1 MKNVAKKERNT
12 TVVDMLNGKIYI
24 TKAFYKKSVN
34 PMNPECAELAR
45 LMREHKGFS
54 IELKET
60 NKKTYANLTYEKME
74 EYIGTQANSE
84 AMLKEF
90 EEVKKVAKA
99 KNQAYAATKKW
110 FFKNYPEYKEDGV
123 CDKELGKNTN
133 TINEDVKRTADELI
147 NNIIPLKKAV
157 NE

>member
-1 MKNVAKKERNT
+1 
-12 TVVDMLNGKIYI
+12 
-24 TKAFYKKSVN
+24 
-34 PMNPECAELAR
+34 MNPECAELAR

-60 NKKTYANLTYEKME
+60 NKKTYANLTYKKMA

-84 AMLKEF
+84 AKLKEF
-90 EEVKKVAKA
+90 KKTKEVAKA

-110 FFKNYPEYKEDGV
+110 FFENYPEYKENGI
-123 CDKELGKNTN
+123 CDKELGETTTN
-133 TINEDVKRTADELI
+133 TTEKDNVVSIENARQ
-147 NNIIPLKKAV
+147 NAV

>member
-1 MKNVAKKERNT
+1 MKKEIGKRNT

-24 TKAFYKKSVN
+24 TKAFYKKAVN
-34 PMNPECAELAR
+34 PRNPECAELAK

-99 KNQAYAATKKW
+99 KNQAYAAAKKW
-110 FFKNYPEYKEDGV
+110 FFENYPEYKENGV

-147 NNIIPLKKAV
+147 NNIIPFKKAV

>member
-1 MKNVAKKERNT
+1 MKKEIGKRNT

-84 AMLKEF
+84 AILKEF
-90 EEVKKVAKA
+90 KKTKEVAKA

-110 FFKNYPEYKEDGV
+110 FFENYPEYKENGV
-123 CDKELGKNTN
+123 CDKELGKTN
-133 TINEDVKRTADELI
+133 VVANEDIKEITTIIPFKKAINE
-147 NNIIPLKKAV
+147 
-157 NE
+157 

>member
-1 MKNVAKKERNT
+1 MKKEIGKRNT

-90 EEVKKVAKA
+90 KKTKEVAKA

-110 FFKNYPEYKEDGV
+110 FFENYPEYKENGV
-123 CDKELGKNTN
+123 CDKELGKTN
-133 TINEDVKRTADELI
+133 VVANEDIKEITTIIPFKKAINE
-147 NNIIPLKKAV
+147 
-157 NE
+157 

>member
-1 MKNVAKKERNT
+1 MKKEIGKRNT

-34 PMNPECAELAR
+34 PINPECAELAR

-90 EEVKKVAKA
+90 KKAKEVAKA

-110 FFKNYPEYKEDGV
+110 FFENYPEYKENGV
-123 CDKELGKNTN
+123 CDKELGKTN
-133 TINEDVKRTADELI
+133 VVANEDIKEITT
-147 NNIIPLKKAV
+147 IIPFKKAV

>member
-1 MKNVAKKERNT
+1 MKKEIGKRNT

-60 NKKTYANLTYEKME
+60 NKKTYANLTYEKMA

-90 EEVKKVAKA
+90 KKAKEVAKA

-110 FFKNYPEYKEDGV
+110 FFENYPEYKENGV
-123 CDKELGKNTN
+123 CDKELGKTN
-133 TINEDVKRTADELI
+133 VVANEDIKEITTIL
-147 NNIIPLKKAV
+147 PFKKAV

>member
-1 MKNVAKKERNT
+1 MKKERNT

-24 TKAFYKKSVN
+24 TKAFYKKAVN
-34 PMNPECAELAR
+34 PRNPECAELAK
-45 LMREHKGFS
+45 LMREHKGFAV
-54 IELKET
+54 ELKET
-60 NKKTYANLTYEKME
+60 TKKTYANLTFAKME

-99 KNQAYAATKKW
+99 KNQGYTATKKW
-110 FFKNYPEYKEDGV
+110 FFENYSEYKENGV
-123 CDKELGKNTN
+123 CNKELGKNTN

-147 NNIIPLKKAV
+147 NNTIPFNKAV

>member
-1 MKNVAKKERNT
+1 MKKEIGKRNT

-34 PMNPECAELAR
+34 PINPECAELAR

-90 EEVKKVAKA
+90 KKAKEVAKA

-110 FFKNYPEYKEDGV
+110 FFENYPEYKENGV
-123 CDKELGKNTN
+123 CDKELGKTN
-133 TINEDVKRTADELI
+133 VVANEDIKEITTIL
-147 NNIIPLKKAV
+147 PFKKAV

>member
-1 MKNVAKKERNT
+1 MKKEIGKRNT

-90 EEVKKVAKA
+90 KKTKEVAKA

-110 FFKNYPEYKEDGV
+110 FFENYPEYKENGV
-123 CDKELGKNTN
+123 CDKELGKTN
-133 TINEDVKRTADELI
+133 VVANEDIKEITTIL
-147 NNIIPLKKAV
+147 PFKKAV

>member
-1 MKNVAKKERNT
+1 MKKEIGKRNT
-12 TVVDMLNGKIYI
+12 TVVNAIERKIVI
-24 TKAFYKKSVN
+24 TKAFYKKSLN

-45 LMREHKGFS
+45 LMKEYKDFS

-60 NKKTYANLTYEKME
+60 TKKTYANLTFAKME

-90 EEVKKVAKA
+90 KKVKEVAKA
-99 KNQAYAATKKW
+99 KNQAYAAAKKW
-110 FFKNYPEYKEDGV
+110 FLNTYPEYKEDGV
-123 CDKELGKNTN
+123 CDKELGKTN
-133 TINEDVKRTADELI
+133 TTEKDNVVSIEYARQT
-147 NNIIPLKKAV
+147 AV

>member
-1 MKNVAKKERNT
+1 MKKEIGKRNT

-74 EYIGTQANSE
+74 EYIRTQANSE
-84 AMLKEF
+84 EMLKEF
-90 EEVKKVAKA
+90 KKAKEVAKA

-110 FFKNYPEYKEDGV
+110 FFENYPEYKENGV
-123 CDKELGKNTN
+123 CDKELGKTNVANGSITEITAILPNN
-133 TINEDVKRTADELI
+133 TIPFKN
-147 NNIIPLKKAV
+147 AV

>member
-60 NKKTYANLTYEKME
+60 NKKTYANLTFAKME
-74 EYIGTQANSE
+74 EYIGTQANSK
-84 AMLKEF
+84 AMLEEF
-90 EEVKKVAKA
+90 KKS
-99 KNQAYAATKKW
+99 
-110 FFKNYPEYKEDGV
+110 
-123 CDKELGKNTN
+123 
-133 TINEDVKRTADELI
+133 KRSS
-147 NNIIPLKKAV
+147 KS
-157 NE
+157 

>member
-1 MKNVAKKERNT
+1 MKKEIGKRNT

-74 EYIGTQANSE
+74 EYIRTQANSE

-90 EEVKKVAKA
+90 KKTKEVAKA

-110 FFKNYPEYKEDGV
+110 FFENYPEYKENGV
-123 CDKELGKNTN
+123 CDKELGKTN
-133 TINEDVKRTADELI
+133 VVANEDIKEITTIL
-147 NNIIPLKKAV
+147 PFKKAV

>member
-1 MKNVAKKERNT
+1 MKKERNT

-110 FFKNYPEYKEDGV
+110 FFENYPEYKENGV

>member
-1 MKNVAKKERNT
+1 MKTERNT

-54 IELKET
+54 LELKET
-60 NKKTYANLTYEKME
+60 TKKTYANLTFAKME

-84 AMLKEF
+84 EMLKEF

-99 KNQAYAATKKW
+99 KNQAYAAAKKW
-110 FFKNYPEYKEDGV
+110 FFENYPEYKENGV
-123 CDKELGKNTN
+123 CDKELGKTN
-133 TINEDVKRTADELI
+133 VVANEDIKEITT
-147 NNIIPLKKAV
+147 IIPFKKAV